1 MSGMKKAIHLILI
14 IAGILCISVAI
25 GLTSYNIYESYRAN
39 KQADAVLKRLETAVF
54 EKDKVTQNGIDNP
67 DYITH
72 PDMEMPTIEIDGRQ
86 YIGHLEIPDL
96 NLHLPVAA
104 GEFNLKTLLKS
115 PALYSGSVYKNNM
128 VIAAHNYNSHF
139 GRLKKLDIGAKV
151 IFVDAE
157 GSIFNF
163 VTASSEILYPSN
175 CNELLAEGS
184 WQLTLF
190 TCTYN
195 GKKRFVLRCV
205 SVES

>member
-1 MSGMKKAIHLILI
+1 MNGMKKAIHLILI

-25 GLTSYNIYESYRAN
+25 GLTSYNIYESHRAN
-39 KQADAVLKRLETAVF
+39 KQASDVMEKLAYAVS
-54 EKDKVTQNGIDNP
+54 EKDKSAQNSDETP

-72 PDMEMPTIEIDGRQ
+72 PDMEMPTVEIDGRR
-86 YIGHLEIPDL
+86 YIGHLEIPNL
-96 NLHLPVAA
+96 NLRLPVAA
-104 GEFNLKTLLKS
+104 GEFELKTLLKS

-139 GRLKKLDIGAKV
+139 GQLKKLDVGAKV
-151 IFVDAE
+151 LFIDAE
-157 GSIFNF
+157 GNVFKF
-163 VTASSEILYPSN
+163 VVSGSETLYPSN
-175 CNELLAEGS
+175 RDKLLSEGS

-205 SVES
+205 SDET

>member
-1 MSGMKKAIHLILI
+1 MKKAIHLILI

-54 EKDKVTQNGIDNP
+54 EKDKVTQNGIDIP

-86 YIGHLEIPDL
+86 YIGYLEIPDL

-139 GRLKKLDIGAKV
+139 GRLKKLDIGEKV
-151 IFVDAE
+151 IFIDAE
-157 GSIFNF
+157 GNIFNF

-175 CNELLAEGS
+175 RNELLTEGS

-205 SVES
+205 SDES

>member
-1 MSGMKKAIHLILI
+1 MKKTIRSILTV
-14 IAGILCISVAI
+14 AGILCLAAAI
-25 GLTSYNIYESYRAN
+25 GLGSYNIYDSYRAN
-39 KQADAVLKRLETAVF
+39 KQSSDVMEKLAYAVS
-54 EKDKVTQNGIDNP
+54 EKEKSTQNSDETP

-72 PDMEMPTIEIDGRQ
+72 PDMEMPTVEIDGRR

-96 NLHLPVAA
+96 NLRLPVAA
-104 GEFNLKTLLKS
+104 GEFKLKTLLKS

-151 IFVDAE
+151 IFTDAE
-157 GSIFNF
+157 GNTFNF
-163 VTASSEILYPSN
+163 ITAGSEILYPSN
-175 CNELLAEGS
+175 RDKLLAEGS

-195 GKKRFVLRCV
+195 GERRFTLRCV
-205 SVES
+205 RDEA

>member
-1 MSGMKKAIHLILI
+1 MKKTIRSILTV
-14 IAGILCISVAI
+14 AGILCLAAAI
-25 GLTSYNIYESYRAN
+25 GLGSYNIYDSYRAN
-39 KQADAVLKRLETAVF
+39 KQSSDVMEKLAYAVS
-54 EKDKVTQNGIDNP
+54 EKEKSTQNSDETP

-72 PDMEMPTIEIDGRQ
+72 PDMEMPTVEIDGRR

-96 NLHLPVAA
+96 NLRLPVAA
-104 GEFNLKTLLKS
+104 GEFKLKTLLKS

-157 GSIFNF
+157 GNIFNF

-175 CNELLAEGS
+175 CNEL
-184 WQLTLF
+184 
-190 TCTYN
+190 
-195 GKKRFVLRCV
+195 
-205 SVES
+205 